1 MTRASCFKAKIYRF
15 LLVFDASSMK
25 ILLAPDKFRG
35 SLTAAEVC
43 EAMSEGIRKAIPNAE
58 ILAIPMAD
66 GGEGTAAILTLNAG
80 GKMHAVSVSDPLG
93 RTVNAEF
100 GLSADG
106 ETAYLEMAAASGLR
120 LLQPHE
126 HNPLQTS
133 TFGTG
138 ELIQE
143 VINKGAKRLILGI
156 GGSATTDGGI
166 GMASALGWCFMDE
179 NGENLTPN
187 GVNLGKIQ
195 KIIPPLTFPQINIQ
209 VACDVTAP
217 LYGPTGAAYVYAPQ
231 KGANAEMAAQLDEGL
246 KHLSTIVQRDFGVDL
261 AQVSG
266 TGAAGGLGFGLLFF
280 LKATLKEG
288 VKIVMEQTRFE
299 EKLSGVDLVF
309 TGEGKMD
316 AQTLQGKLI
325 AGIANA
331 AQQKHIPVVALC
343 GTLFISPEEV
353 QSVGLSYATSIL
365 NRPMTL
371 DEAIAYAHKGVSD
384 STYQLTKLFRSF
396 H

>member
-1 MTRASCFKAKIYRF
+1 
-15 LLVFDASSMK
+15 MK

-43 EAMSEGIRKAIPNAE
+43 KAMSEGIRKVLPDAE
-58 ILAIPMAD
+58 ILPIPMAD
-66 GGEGTAAILTLNAG
+66 GGEGTTEILTLNAG
-80 GKMHAVSVSDPLG
+80 GQMSPVLVSDPLG
-93 RTVNAEF
+93 RVIEAQF

-106 ETAYLEMAAASGLR
+106 QTAYLEMAAASGLR

-126 HNPLQTS
+126 RNPLQTT

-138 ELIQE
+138 ELIQAA
-143 VINKGAKRLILGI
+143 INKGAIRIILGI

-166 GMASALGWCFMDE
+166 GMAAALGWRFEDKSGQNLVA
-179 NGENLTPN
+179 NGAILAQ
-187 GVNLGKIQ
+187 IQ
-195 KIIPPLTFPQINIQ
+195 KIIPPATFPQIEIQ

-217 LYGPTGAAYVYAPQ
+217 LYGPTGAAYMYAPQ
-231 KGANAEMAAQLDEGL
+231 KGADAEMVAQLDEGL
-246 KHLSTIVQRDFGVDL
+246 KHLATIVERDFGVNL
-261 AQVSG
+261 ANVAG

-299 EKLSGVDLVF
+299 EQLRGVDLIF

-316 AQTLQGKLI
+316 DQTLQGKLI
-325 AGIANA
+325 AGIAQA
-331 AQQKHIPVVALC
+331 AQQNGIPVFALC
-343 GTLFISPEEV
+343 GTLLLSPEEV
-353 QSVGLSYATSIL
+353 QRIGLIYATSIL

-371 DEAIAYAHKGVSD
+371 NEAIAYAHQGVSD
-384 STYQLTKLFRSF
+384 SAHQLTKLFLSF
-396 H
+396 Q

>member
-1 MTRASCFKAKIYRF
+1 
-15 LLVFDASSMK
+15 MK

-43 EAMSEGIRKAIPNAE
+43 EAMSEGIRKAIPHAE

-66 GGEGTAAILTLNAG
+66 GGEGTAEILTHNVG
-80 GKMHAVSVSDPLG
+80 GQMHSVSVSDPLG
-93 RTVNAEF
+93 RKIMAEL

-106 ETAYLEMAAASGLR
+106 KTAYLEMAAASGLR

-126 HNPLQTS
+126 RNPLQTS

-143 VINKGAKRLILGI
+143 ALNKGAQQLILGI
-156 GGSATTDGGI
+156 GGSATTDGGV
-166 GMASALGWCFMDE
+166 GMAAALGWRFEDKS
-179 NGENLTPN
+179 GQNLVPN
-187 GVNLGKIQ
+187 GGNLRQIQ
-195 KIIPPLTFPQINIQ
+195 KIIPPADFPYIDIQ

-231 KGANAEMAAQLDEGL
+231 KGADAEMVAQLDEGL
-246 KHLSTIVQRDFGVDL
+246 KHIATLIQRDFGVDL
-261 AQVSG
+261 AQVAG

-280 LKATLKEG
+280 LNATLKEG
-288 VKIVMEQTRFE
+288 VKIVMEQTHFE
-299 EKLSGVDLVF
+299 KKLLGVDFVV

-331 AQQKHIPVVALC
+331 AQHNGIPVVALC
-343 GTLFISPEEV
+343 GTLLISPEEV
-353 QSVGLSYATSIL
+353 QRIGLSYATSII

-371 DEAIAYAHKGVSD
+371 DEAIAYAHQGVSD
-384 STYQLTKLFRSF
+384 SAYQLVKLFRSF
-396 H
+396 R

>member
-1 MTRASCFKAKIYRF
+1 
-15 LLVFDASSMK
+15 MK

-43 EAMSEGIRKAIPNAE
+43 KAMSEGIRKVLPDAE
-58 ILAIPMAD
+58 ILPIPMAD
-66 GGEGTAAILTLNAG
+66 GGEGTTEILTLNAG
-80 GKMHAVSVSDPLG
+80 GQMSPVLVSDPLG
-93 RTVNAEF
+93 RVIEAQF

-106 ETAYLEMAAASGLR
+106 QTAYLEMAAASGLR

-126 HNPLQTS
+126 RNPLQTT

-138 ELIQE
+138 ELIQAA
-143 VINKGAKRLILGI
+143 INKGAIRIILGI

-166 GMASALGWCFMDE
+166 GMAAALGWRFEDKSGQNLVA
-179 NGENLTPN
+179 NGAILAQ
-187 GVNLGKIQ
+187 IQ
-195 KIIPPLTFPQINIQ
+195 KIIPPATFPQIEIQ

-217 LYGPTGAAYVYAPQ
+217 LYGPTGAAYMYAPQ
-231 KGANAEMAAQLDEGL
+231 KGADAEMVAQLDEGL
-246 KHLSTIVQRDFGVDL
+246 KHLATIVERDFGVNL
-261 AQVSG
+261 ANVAG

-299 EKLSGVDLVF
+299 EQLRGVDLIF

-316 AQTLQGKLI
+316 DQTLQGKLI
-325 AGIANA
+325 AGIAQA
-331 AQQKHIPVVALC
+331 AQQNGIPVFALC
-343 GTLFISPEEV
+343 GTLLLSPEEV
-353 QSVGLSYATSIL
+353 QRIGLIYATSIL

-371 DEAIAYAHKGVSD
+371 NEAIAYAHQGVRD
-384 STYQLTKLFRSF
+384 SAHQLTKLFLSF
-396 H
+396 Q

>member
-1 MTRASCFKAKIYRF
+1 
-15 LLVFDASSMK
+15 MK

-43 EAMSEGIRKAIPNAE
+43 KAMSEGIRKALPNAE

-66 GGEGTAAILTLNAG
+66 GGEGTAEILTLNAG
-80 GKMHAVSVSDPLG
+80 GQMYPILVSDPLG
-93 RTVNAEF
+93 RETKAVF

-106 ETAYLEMAAASGLR
+106 QTAYLEMAAASGLR

-126 HNPLQTS
+126 RNPLQTT

-138 ELIQE
+138 ELIQAA
-143 VINKGAKRLILGI
+143 INKGAKRIILGI
-156 GGSATTDGGI
+156 GGSATTDGGV
-166 GMASALGWCFMDE
+166 GMAAALGWRFLDAA
-179 NGENLTPN
+179 GQNLAPTSR
-187 GVNLGKIQ
+187 NLGQIQ
-195 KIIPPLTFPQINIQ
+195 KIIPPATFPQIEIQ

-217 LYGPTGAAYVYAPQ
+217 LYGLTGAAYMYAPQ
-231 KGANAEMAAQLDEGL
+231 KGADGEMVEQLDNGL
-246 KHLSTIVQRDFGVDL
+246 KHLSDIIKRDFGVDL
-261 AQVSG
+261 AQVAG

-299 EKLSGVDLVF
+299 EQLQGVDLIF

-325 AGIANA
+325 AGIAQA
-331 AQQKHIPVVALC
+331 AQQNGIPVVALC
-343 GTLFISPEEV
+343 GALLISPEEV
-353 QSVGLSYATSIL
+353 QRIGLMYATSII
-365 NRPMTL
+365 NRPMAL
-371 DEAIAYAHKGVSD
+371 NEAIAYAHQGVSD
-384 STYQLTKLFRSF
+384 SAYQLTNLFLSF
-396 H
+396 Q